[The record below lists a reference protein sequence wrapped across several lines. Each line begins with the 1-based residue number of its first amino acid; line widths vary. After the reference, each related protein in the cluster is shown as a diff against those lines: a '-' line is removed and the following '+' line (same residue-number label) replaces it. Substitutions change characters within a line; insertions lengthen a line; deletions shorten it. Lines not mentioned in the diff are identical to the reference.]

1 MVKHLS
7 MILSKEDNLKF
18 EEIYNTYRQTMFSVA
33 NRIIKDQ
40 YLSEDIIQRAF
51 IRIISNLDKINE
63 VNSHQTKG
71 FVIIIVQNIAID
83 FYRKRKKENNVS
95 LDTIEMYV
103 EKLESKEISGTTDL
117 EEAISKLPIKYAN
130 VLRLRFI
137 YEYSY
142 IDIAEILNTTES
154 NVRQRVSRSKKKL
167 KESLNKEYKLDDL

>member
-7 MILSKEDNLKF
+7 MILSEEDNLKF
-18 EEIYNTYRQTMFSVA
+18 EDIYNTYRQTMFSVA
-33 NRIIKDQ
+33 NRIIKEQ

-51 IRIISNLDKINE
+51 IRIISNLDNIEE

-71 FVIIIVQNIAID
+71 FVVIIVRNIAID
-83 FYRKRKKENNVS
+83 FYRKRKKENIVS
-95 LDTIEMYV
+95 LDTIEIYV
-103 EKLESKEISGTTDL
+103 ENIETKEILGTTDL

-142 IDIAEILNTTES
+142 IEITEILNTSES

-167 KESLNKEYKLDDL
+167 KKNLN

>member
-18 EEIYNTYRQTMFSVA
+18 EDIYNTYRQTMFSVA

-51 IRIISNLDKINE
+51 IRIISNLDKIDE

-71 FVIIIVQNIAID
+71 FVAIIVQNIAID

-95 LDTIEMYV
+95 LDAIEMYV
-103 EKLESKEISGTTDL
+103 EKLESEEILGTTDL

-142 IDIAEILNTTES
+142 IDIAEILNTSES
-154 NVRQRVSRSKKKL
+154 NIRQRVSRSKKKL
-167 KESLNKEYKLDDL
+167 KESLNKEYILDSL